1 MGLFSYRLSAKK
13 WIQNTNTIGIISKL
27 VDMVEHAHK
36 GIDFINI
43 QCKTSCIYCLI
54 SNIFQINHLSLSHAF
69 RPSAW
74 WNRWKVILFLI
85 GVKAY
90 YLSSMKISSFKGE
103 RWFSRYSTR
112 TVYINISVRDVLYI
126 NDWRGCLLLSL
137 SSSRCC

>member
-1 MGLFSYRLSAKK
+1 MGLNSYRLSAKK

-74 WNRWKVILFLI
+74 WNRWKVFLFLI

-90 YLSSMKISSFKGE
+90 YLSISEIANSNRG
-103 RWFSRYSTR
+103 RWYGRYSTW
-112 TVYINISVRDVLYI
+112 TDVYQHIRKRSVISNCSKLI
-126 NDWRGCLLLSL
+126 LQIWIIHE
-137 SSSRCC
+137 